1 MTINVRAKG
10 ANGEREVA
18 DLLQKVVNEVAL
30 NCGYT
35 APRIRRNVEQT
46 QVGGEDL
53 VGLPWYSFEI
63 KRVERVDLDKWWEQT
78 CVQARRKAPGA
89 TSWDALAKGGW
100 RRLGASQGG
109 DDLVRAGRAQQEATA
124 APGSVLEAADG
135 QAVGRSEARAGGT
148 VQAVGG
154 LALPRWAGGS
164 MGGLLGALERL
175 DVPRLGG
182 PVAAG
187 GSREPVLV
195 WRQNKRPWYVRAVLD
210 VRIGAKTRQIVSDV
224 FLDDWLEVF
233 RSDLGDLLRG

>member
-1 MTINVRAKG
+1 MGINVRAKG

-78 CVQARRKAPGA
+78 CIQARRKAPGA

-100 RRLGASQGG
+100 RRLVASQGG
-109 DDLVRAGRAQQEATA
+109 DDLSAAGTA
-124 APGSVLEAADG
+124 GLGAMAGSGGVLRVAGG
-135 QAVGRSEARAGGT
+135 QAVGTGRMGDGEG

-154 LALPRWAGGS
+154 LPLPRWAGGS
-164 MGGLLGALERL
+164 MGGLLGALERV
-175 DVPRLGG
+175 DRGG
-182 PVAAG
+182 PVSDAA
-187 GSREPVLV
+187 RRPVLV
-195 WRQNKRPWYVRAVLD
+195 WRQNKRPWFVRAILD
-210 VRIGAKTRQIVSDV
+210 VRIGAKTRPIVSDV
-224 FLDDWLEVF
+224 SLDDWLEVF
-233 RSDLGDLLRG
+233 RADLSSLLRGSP